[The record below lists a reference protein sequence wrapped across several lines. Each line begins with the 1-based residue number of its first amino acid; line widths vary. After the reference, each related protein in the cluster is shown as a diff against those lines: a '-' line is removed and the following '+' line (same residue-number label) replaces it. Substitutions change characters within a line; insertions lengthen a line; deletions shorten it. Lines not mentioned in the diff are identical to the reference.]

1 MQKKKRSHLF
11 AALLFPAVLIY
22 YEIVLRAS
30 TVRGLFQLGTLFMV
44 LFCCAY
50 GMAGYLLSTLTNSKK
65 WNHIIA
71 VCLTALSAIPFLV
84 EYFIIP
90 QKWEFG

>member
-30 TVRGLFQLGTLFMV
+30 TVRGFSSWVPCLWSYSAVPTVWLGI
-44 LFCCAY
+44 C
-50 GMAGYLLSTLTNSKK
+50 
-65 WNHIIA
+65 
-71 VCLTALSAIPFLV
+71 SAR
-84 EYFIIP
+84 
-90 QKWEFG
+90 